1 VSGVLVAAAL
11 RCFDPHTAVDP
22 LTGAVREDPH
32 AGRASEADLAA
43 LEHALRLAEA
53 LGGRCVAVTV
63 GGARAD
69 GMLREA
75 LAAGAHAVLRA
86 EGPGHDG
93 AATARTL
100 HRALLARHGAPDVV
114 VCGDRSPDH
123 GTGSTPAFLA
133 ARLGAAQALGLLEL
147 SPGRQGT
154 LHAVRRLDGG
164 RRERLRVPLPAVCSV
179 EAGGVRLRRAA
190 LPAVLAARRAGVPV
204 LAVAPPAGAQQVR
217 TVAVRPY
224 RPRPK
229 ELPAVAGGTARERM
243 LELTG
248 TFVPPAVARVV
259 RAEDPVLAVD
269 ELLAFLRTH
278 GYLKEGGR

>member
-1 VSGVLVAAAL
+1 MLVAAAL
-11 RCFDPHTAVDP
+11 RHFDPRAAVDP
-22 LTGAVREDPH
+22 LTGTVREDLQ
-32 AGRASEADLAA
+32 AGRASDADLGA
-43 LEHALRLAEA
+43 LEHALRLADA

-63 GGARAD
+63 GGADAD
-69 GMLREA
+69 DMLREA
-75 LAAGAHAVLRA
+75 LAAGAHEVLRA

-100 HRALLARHGAPDVV
+100 HRALLERYGRPDVV
-114 VCGDRSPDH
+114 VCGDRSAGH

-147 SPGRQGT
+147 AAAQGA

-164 RRERLRVPLPAVCSV
+164 RRETLRVPLPAVCSV

-204 LAVAPPAGAQQVR
+204 VTVAPPAAAEQVR

-229 ELPAVAGGTARERM
+229 ELPAPGGDRARDRM
-243 LELTG
+243 LALTG
-248 TFVPPAVARVV
+248 TFVPRTPPRVV
-259 RAEDPVLAVD
+259 TADDPALAVD
-269 ELLAFLRTH
+269 ELLGFLRAH
-278 GYLKEGGR
+278 GYLKDEGR